1 MNEEQKQLLNRMIH
15 ENDTKDNTELIRNTK
30 HSAMIRKS
38 VSNIQNIKRRVR
50 TNDFK
55 TLDKEAMA
63 NGCGDL
69 YTHYP
74 NIYNKLLKN
83 QIHIKT
89 LYKFLDELERI
100 EKGEKN
106 QHEASF
112 TIGTLLK
119 EMYIDKRID
128 LEKENTGKE
137 TKKTKNKSNKGSTIS
152 YAEYKK
158 QNNM

>member
-1 MNEEQKQLLNRMIH
+1 MNEEQKQLLNRMIR

-30 HSAMIRKS
+30 HSAMIRKC

-63 NGCGDL
+63 NGCGVL

-137 TKKTKNKSNKGSTIS
+137 TKNKSNKGSTIS